1 MIDQGVIDNIYQ
13 VVVED
18 PMKNA
23 KADWTKYLKIERRI
37 NSDFNGY
44 GIYTLSH
51 NECVGECL
59 TQDSAEY
66 HADFI
71 AQGMAPKSTSNRRTK
86 AELIAWMN
94 RQRRMHT
101 EGRLSA
107 DKIQKLESI
116 PGWTWTQTTS
126 E

>member
-1 MIDQGVIDNIYQ
+1 MASPTN
-13 VVVED
+13 
-18 PMKNA
+18 
-23 KADWTKYLKIERRI
+23 ADWTQHLKIERRI
-37 NSDFNGY
+37 QADFDGY

-59 TQDSAEY
+59 TQESAEY
-66 HADFI
+66 YARLI
-71 AQGMAPKSTSNRRTK
+71 AQEMAPKSTSAKRTE

-94 RQRRMHT
+94 SHRRMYA

-116 PGWTWTQTTS
+116 PGWTWTQAIS

>member
-1 MIDQGVIDNIYQ
+1 MASPTN
-13 VVVED
+13 
-18 PMKNA
+18 
-23 KADWTKYLKIERRI
+23 ADWTQHLKIERRI
-37 NSDFNGY
+37 QADFDGY

-59 TQDSAEY
+59 TQESAEY
-66 HADFI
+66 YASLI
-71 AQGMAPKSTSNRRTK
+71 AQEMAPKSTSAKRTE

-94 RQRRMHT
+94 SHRRMYA

-116 PGWTWTQTTS
+116 PGWTWTQATS

>member
-1 MIDQGVIDNIYQ
+1 MAI
-13 VVVED
+13 
-18 PMKNA
+18 KT
-23 KADWTKYLKIERRI
+23 KADWTKYLKIKPRTYADI
-37 NSDFNGY
+37 NGF

-66 HADFI
+66 YADLI
-71 AQGMAPKSTSNRRTK
+71 AQEMAPKSTSTKHTK

-94 RQRRMHT
+94 IQRRKHAD
-101 EGRLSA
+101 GRLSA

-116 PGWTWTQTTS
+116 PGWTWTETTAQ
-126 E
+126 

>member
-1 MIDQGVIDNIYQ
+1 MASPTNT
-13 VVVED
+13 
-18 PMKNA
+18 
-23 KADWTKYLKIERRI
+23 DWTQHLKIERRI
-37 NSDFNGY
+37 QADFDGY
-44 GIYTLSH
+44 GIYTLSD

-59 TQDSAEY
+59 TQESAEY
-66 HADFI
+66 YASLI
-71 AQGMAPKSTSNRRTK
+71 AQEMAPKSTSAKRTE

-94 RQRRMHT
+94 SYRRMYA

-116 PGWTWTQTTS
+116 LGWTWTQATS

>member
-1 MIDQGVIDNIYQ
+1 MAITTKV
-13 VVVED
+13 
-18 PMKNA
+18 
-23 KADWTKYLKIERRI
+23 DWTQYLKIERRI
-37 NSDFNGY
+37 DAEFNGY
-44 GIYTLSH
+44 GIYTRSH

-59 TQDSAEY
+59 TEESAE
-66 HADFI
+66 HCADLI
-71 AQGMAPKSTSNRRTK
+71 TQGMAPKSTSTKRTE
-86 AELIAWMN
+86 AELINWMN
-94 RQRRMHT
+94 TQRRMYA